1 VPVFGIKDLADS
13 GTARE
18 PKIVVV
24 LLKKNIYIV
33 TKLDI
38 G

>member
-1 VPVFGIKDLADS
+1 VDS
-13 GTARE
+13 GTTLDW
-18 PKIVVV
+18 KTVVV